1 MYVLS
6 RLRSVAKLGNRPMHF
21 RRFRQNFI
29 IQTVL
34 GSTHLG
40 QVKQTHSN
48 KQRARL
54 TTQRTRAELNGT
66 TTRCQTIFLV
76 LQRHLPACYGTLY
89 FDLHY
94 QLWNEIWN
102 EMYWVFE
109 CIDDRFNSCRRFTL
123 PWLSIFDWFLLFI
136 RLTWL
141 SMFSNKQAVLVTVE
155 D

>member
-1 MYVLS
+1 MFCPDFALS
-6 RLRSVAKLGNRPMHF
+6 PNSEIFQCTSEDFDKISSFGLYLDRLILVRLSKLTQINNGHDLPRSEHVQNWTELQLVAKLF
-21 RRFRQNFI
+21 FF
-29 IQTVL
+29 
-34 GSTHLG
+34 
-40 QVKQTHSN
+40 
-48 KQRARL
+48 
-54 TTQRTRAELNGT
+54 
-66 TTRCQTIFLV
+66 V